1 MVCCV
6 NVVNSVQ
13 WVREWVFSS
22 AVGSGSWYCGV
33 PTTPHCCSHHCDMR
47 PPLSSQELR
56 CVCVCVCV
64 RMCVCFERET
74 EVAKVTS
81 EYLQIIR
88 CALKT

>member
-1 MVCCV
+1 MLSTV
-6 NVVNSVQ
+6 S
-13 WVREWVFSS
+13 
-22 AVGSGSWYCGV
+22 SGSESGSSLLLLGV
-33 PTTPHCCSHHCDMR
+33 VAGTVGFLLLLIAAVITVICV
-47 PPLSSQELR
+47 LR
-56 CVCVCVCV
+56 SRARNSGVCVCVCV